1 MAEVLTPSPEGSF
14 YNSHKSSPASSS
26 LFLGTSPPAS
36 SSSTPPT
43 PRPIVSQPLPDHADH
58 KERISLPAASLQS
71 SRASSSNL
79 SSLAHQEP
87 MSISSGISLA
97 DKYSQQDD
105 FEEDYPCFDGFLQSS
120 EPSDSSDE
128 QTESNT
134 TVSDTTA
141 SDSPL
146 PTPVADDTAIKQEPS
161 QHVDYLSHDWREED
175 VWSSWRHIVS
185 QRKVYGQQSR
195 LENAAWRTWVKS
207 KYHLPTVSPE
217 TLNWLKESDVT
228 WLYGPLKPANKH
240 PITHHESTTSTAVSR
255 NASFTH
261 KKPILKKRSM
271 SEVMLQRSISAS
283 SLLKQAAA
291 SIEAQGRRS
300 ALKKSHERTYSDF
313 VPGPNSEVP
322 SRDQIDY
329 FTSKSTSTSDTP
341 SDCREKRHIRF
352 DEKVEQCI
360 AVECKRIDEEDE
372 DEAIE
377 SETTASSS
385 DSEDDGVVMMK
396 RLKRPNMRRNT
407 SGNGLLGSRNSSHG
421 NLKTI
426 ETLPSTTLKYKHD
439 APQEAEQPQ
448 QASGL
453 TRSWSSSKLSPSASQ
468 ETLRPSRPSRNFL
481 IEPEDDDDTGTAAS
495 SGWSFGASNP
505 KSSLGAAAS
514 PSEETPPTINSPS
527 SRHSANAAAVHQAR
541 ANGGYTI
548 SRDSFDDD
556 EDEAVRRAYGL
567 QPSSSTESAEPCEM
581 EGMRRTESGMFMPY
595 EEDEDDLM
603 AAGMFGRLSET
614 VNTARDIAHVLWNVG
629 WRK

>member
-1 MAEVLTPSPEGSF
+1 MRVLT
-14 YNSHKSSPASSS
+14 NI
-26 LFLGTSPPAS
+26 
-36 SSSTPPT
+36 
-43 PRPIVSQPLPDHADH
+43 R
-58 KERISLPAASLQS
+58 
-71 SRASSSNL
+71 
-79 SSLAHQEP
+79 
-87 MSISSGISLA
+87 
-97 DKYSQQDD
+97 
-105 FEEDYPCFDGFLQSS
+105 
-120 EPSDSSDE
+120 
-128 QTESNT
+128 
-134 TVSDTTA
+134 
-141 SDSPL
+141 
-146 PTPVADDTAIKQEPS
+146 
-161 QHVDYLSHDWREED
+161 
-175 VWSSWRHIVS
+175 
-185 QRKVYGQQSR
+185 
-195 LENAAWRTWVKS
+195 
-207 KYHLPTVSPE
+207 
-217 TLNWLKESDVT
+217 LKESDVT

-240 PITHHESTTSTAVSR
+240 PITNHESNTSTAVSR
-255 NASFTH
+255 NTSFTH

-313 VPGPNSEVP
+313 VPGANSEVP

-329 FTSKSTSTSDTP
+329 FTSKSTSSTDTP
-341 SDCREKRHIRF
+341 SECREKKHIRF

-360 AVECKRIDEEDE
+360 AVECKRVDEEDE
-372 DEAIE
+372 DEAVE
-377 SETTASSS
+377 SESAPSSSS

-396 RLKRPNMRRNT
+396 RLKRPNIRRNT
-407 SGNGLLGSRNSSHG
+407 SSNGLLGSRNSSHG

-426 ETLPSTTLKYKHD
+426 ETLPSTTLKYKHE
-439 APQEAEQPQ
+439 PPEEPEQPP
-448 QASGL
+448 ASGL

-468 ETLRPSRPSRNFL
+468 ETLRPARPSRNFL
-481 IEPEDDDDTGTAAS
+481 IEPEEDDAGTAAS

-514 PSEETPPTINSPS
+514 PSEETPPTLTSPS
-527 SRHSANAAAVHQAR
+527 SSRSAANAAAVHQAR

-556 EDEAVRRAYGL
+556 DEDEAIRRAYGL
-567 QPSSSTESAEPCEM
+567 QPSSSAESAEPCEM

>member
-1 MAEVLTPSPEGSF
+1 
-14 YNSHKSSPASSS
+14 
-26 LFLGTSPPAS
+26 
-36 SSSTPPT
+36 
-43 PRPIVSQPLPDHADH
+43 
-58 KERISLPAASLQS
+58 
-71 SRASSSNL
+71 
-79 SSLAHQEP
+79 
-87 MSISSGISLA
+87 
-97 DKYSQQDD
+97 
-105 FEEDYPCFDGFLQSS
+105 
-120 EPSDSSDE
+120 
-128 QTESNT
+128 
-134 TVSDTTA
+134 
-141 SDSPL
+141 
-146 PTPVADDTAIKQEPS
+146 
-161 QHVDYLSHDWREED
+161 
-175 VWSSWRHIVS
+175 
-185 QRKVYGQQSR
+185 
-195 LENAAWRTWVKS
+195 
-207 KYHLPTVSPE
+207 
-217 TLNWLKESDVT
+217 
-228 WLYGPLKPANKH
+228 
-240 PITHHESTTSTAVSR
+240 
-255 NASFTH
+255 
-261 KKPILKKRSM
+261 M

-313 VPGPNSEVP
+313 VPGANSEVP
-322 SRDQIDY
+322 SRDQIEY
-329 FTSKSTSTSDTP
+329 FTSKSASSTDTP

-360 AVECKRIDEEDE
+360 AVECKRIDEDDDE
-372 DEAIE
+372 EAIE
-377 SETTASSS
+377 SETTGSSS

-396 RLKRPNMRRNT
+396 RLKRPNIRRNT
-407 SGNGLLGSRNSSHG
+407 SSNGLLSSRNSSHG

-439 APQEAEQPQ
+439 APEDTEQPQ

-453 TRSWSSSKLSPSASQ
+453 TRSWSSSRLSPSASQ
-468 ETLRPSRPSRNFL
+468 ETLRPARPSRNFL
-481 IEPEDDDDTGTAAS
+481 IDQDDDDETGTASS

-514 PSEETPPTINSPS
+514 PSEETPPIIT
-527 SRHSANAAAVHQAR
+527 SANAAAVHQAR
-541 ANGGYTI
+541 ANGGYAI

-603 AAGMFGRLSET
+603 AAGMFGRISET